1 MPETELHDVAD
12 TETLEL
18 GERVPDTELQ
28 LLLVREG
35 ELVADTLAQEDG
47 LPDTLGEPLLV

>member
-1 MPETELHDVAD
+1 MSETELHDVAD